1 MKNYIGF
8 LDETGVLSK
17 DPSQRFFGIGFLK
30 LKDTSE
36 LYEKI
41 FKLKQRVEHRLA
53 LQLKEKS
60 LKLLRIQSSKK
71 MLTKIIKVKPFE
83 FKFQSIT
90 RRSLPFYKELVN
102 IYFSHPQNYFCG
114 FIIDKR
120 NPEIKID
127 EYFETTWDAYI
138 NFSKMVIEKNM
149 SSHDKV
155 CILADFL
162 GRPNSSEKYYEKE
175 INESEINS
183 EKIVFNTCMI
193 ESHAS
198 LLIQIVDVLIGAIR
212 YDFTVKR
219 DEKFIPDVIKY
230 SIVEEVSKKLNR
242 GTLAESFT
250 KHRPHYFS
258 VWEFSP

>member
-1 MKNYIGF
+1 MTNYIGF
-8 LDETGVLSK
+8 IDETGVLSR
-17 DPSQRFFGIGFLK
+17 DPYQRFFGIGFLK

-36 LYEKI
+36 IYEKM
-41 FKLKQRVEHRLA
+41 FKLKQRVEH
-53 LQLKEKS
+53 QLSIKLEEGLSKAIQKQSNEKY
-60 LKLLRIQSSKK
+60 LIV
-71 MLTKIIKVKPFE
+71 KVKPFE
-83 FKFQSIT
+83 FKFTNIT

-138 NFSKMVIEKNM
+138 NLSKMVIEKNM

-175 INESEINS
+175 INESEING

-219 DEKFIPDVIKY
+219 DEKFIPDEIKY
-230 SIVEEVSKKLNR
+230 SIVEEVSKKLDR
-242 GTLAESFT
+242 GTLAENFT
-250 KHRPHYFS
+250 ARRPHYFS